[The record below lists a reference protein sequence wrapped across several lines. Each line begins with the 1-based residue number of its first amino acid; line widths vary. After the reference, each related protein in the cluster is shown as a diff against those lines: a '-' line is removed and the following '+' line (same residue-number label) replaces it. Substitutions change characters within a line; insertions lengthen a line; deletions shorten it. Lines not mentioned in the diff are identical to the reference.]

1 MSDIKMMMRE
11 HDRHIQT
18 IRDDGAI
25 MQKLRE
31 RIAELEHDNK
41 ELQSAHDKLKQRI
54 QDAPI
59 LYTAISS
66 NKDCDVSI
74 SQDKFH
80 WLGLKHVSGIKAGKT
95 VVLVELEQEE
105 L

>member
-1 MSDIKMMMRE
+1 MSNLTPQKAFESKTGEDAYGNDLWGTAGVNPSYVKFLE
-11 HDRHIQT
+11 
-18 IRDDGAI
+18 DDW
-25 MQKLRE
+25 
-31 RIAELEHDNK
+31 
-41 ELQSAHDKLKQRI
+41 SAHDKLKQRI

-80 WLGLKHVSGIKAGKT
+80 WLGLKHISGIKAGKT